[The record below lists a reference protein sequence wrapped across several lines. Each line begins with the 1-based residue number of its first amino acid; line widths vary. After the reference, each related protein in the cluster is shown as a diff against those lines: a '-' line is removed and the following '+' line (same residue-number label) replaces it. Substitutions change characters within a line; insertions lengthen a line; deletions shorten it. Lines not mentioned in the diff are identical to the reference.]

1 MRNLAITAA
10 GLAILLTAATTALA
24 AGPWTLASGFST
36 DTNPSGAWSWGQSD
50 AAGDLGSFT
59 AFAWHGTTTDYG
71 MPVWSATTN
80 GYQTGANFWKNTTS
94 STYAGVLP
102 GEISFHPGSDSHMA
116 VVRWTA
122 PAAGSITV
130 TGAFGAGDLG
140 NVDVHVIKTNG
151 AGIVTGDLFDVLNTP
166 STQNFNLT
174 TTVTV
179 GSTID
184 FDLGNADGWSY
195 DNTPLAATITPE
207 PATLTLLALGGAAV
221 VARRRKARS

>member
-1 MRNLAITAA
+1 V
-10 GLAILLTAATTALA
+10 
-24 AGPWTLASGFST
+24 
-36 DTNPSGAWSWGQSD
+36 
-50 AAGDLGSFT
+50 
-59 AFAWHGTTTDYG
+59 AWHDDRLRHARLERNHQRLSNGRELLEEHDKLDLCG
-71 MPVWSATTN
+71 RSA
-80 GYQTGANFWKNTTS
+80 GRDLIPPGLGQPHGGRAVDRS
-94 STYAGVLP
+94 GGRVDHRHGGVR
-102 GEISFHPGSDSHMA
+102 G
-116 VVRWTA
+116 
-122 PAAGSITV
+122 
-130 TGAFGAGDLG
+130 GDLG